1 MEGAAASMIGD
12 VLPLDIP
19 ALHLHG
25 MEGQDHMAV
34 ITLPREGTTRG
45 LSHLKRK
52 DTVVSGHI
60 RDLLHVTSPLHHI
73 MDQGVEV

>member
-1 MEGAAASMIGD
+1 MIGD

-45 LSHLKRK
+45 MQYYFLFVVCLLK
-52 DTVVSGHI
+52 VF
-60 RDLLHVTSPLHHI
+60 
-73 MDQGVEV
+73 

>member
-25 MEGQDHMAV
+25 MEDQVHTAA

-52 DTVVSGHI
+52 DTVVSAHI
-60 RDLLHVTSPLHHI
+60 RDLQHVTSPLHHI
-73 MDQGVEV
+73 MDRGVEV